1 MLRPLPS
8 ISASECYLVNGIST
22 ARSLFH
28 SVLQMVTLS
37 DLVWYTVFQQLQTV
51 FQPVTS
57 MLITTTVTVQV
68 GSLTKTL
75 RETWLLTHL
84 RMVCL
89 PLKGSGLKIMSIQ
102 FSQPKCHSWL
112 VPSTSIDL
120 AILQVPYSYQLEF
133 HWKLNLP
140 STTVRMRQHYHLST
154 SLLVL
159 LSNRVIS
166 SR

>member
-28 SVLQMVTLS
+28 SVLQMEILS
-37 DLVWYTVFQQLQTV
+37 DLVWFTVFQQLPTV
-51 FQPVTS
+51 FQLEMS
-57 MLITTTVTVQV
+57 MLITIMVTVQV
-68 GSLTKTL
+68 GSSTKTL
-75 RETWLLTHL
+75 QEMWLLTHL

-102 FSQPKCHSWL
+102 FSQPKCLLWHD
-112 VPSTSIDL
+112 PSSSIDL

-154 SLLVL
+154 SYLVL